1 MEQIKKKKKKLTH
14 SLSDQTDKKKK
25 TNRPNSFTKKDEK
38 STSRLPKQVQI
49 QESTISEITY
59 ADEITKIVK
68 YTNFNPKMY
77 TFGEVRNPKEET
89 IRTVENFMKQKISEM
104 VQVKKKIKISST
116 STLET
121 KLHLLEKD

>member
-49 QESTISEITY
+49 QESTISEITF

-68 YTNFNPKMY
+68 
-77 TFGEVRNPKEET
+77 
-89 IRTVENFMKQKISEM
+89 
-104 VQVKKKIKISST
+104 
-116 STLET
+116 
-121 KLHLLEKD
+121 